1 MSKEFRSEVSRADT
15 AAQYFEQSV
24 NCAQS
29 VLIAYAED
37 LGLTKDQALSVAVGF
52 GAGMGRAQ
60 EVCGAVSGAIMV
72 LGLRSEFKQGDGRDK
87 INSVYAQVRNFLEQ
101 FTKQKGTIKCRDLL
115 PGCDLSTEEGQ
126 KYFKEHNLRNNC
138 REFVRLACELLDD
151 IATK

>member
-1 MSKEFRSEVSRADT
+1 MSKADT
-15 AAQYFEQSV
+15 AAQYFDQSV

-29 VLIAYAED
+29 VFIAYAED
-37 LGLTKDQALSVAVGF
+37 FGLTKDQALSLAVGF

-72 LGLRSEFKQGDGRDK
+72 LGLRSQFKQGDGRDK
-87 INSVYAQVRNFLEQ
+87 INTVYAQVRRFIEE

-126 KYFKEHNLRNNC
+126 KYFKENNLRDQC
-138 REFVRLACELLDD
+138 KGFVRLACDILD
-151 IATK
+151 KG